1 MDAYGIVKIC
11 RFRDD
16 VLVLASERLKSHA
29 YGRGMINRTFYFIT
43 NARKSVMTKLS
54 TLIAKCGLKTAPS
67 HPGLFIKSTNLGVPL
82 QDTSC
87 HPVHIHASWPVSM
100 VRRLGDLS
108 TSHSDAEKASDAER
122 AKDIFVERFVKHL
135 PHHTSPT
142 VHEQQEQAT
151 RGHR

>member
-16 VLVLASERLKSHA
+16 VLVLASERLKSHD
-29 YGRGMINRTFYFIT
+29 YGRGMINRTFYFT
-43 NARKSVMTKLS
+43 TKCEKISHDQIEYLDCEVWIENGTIPS
-54 TLIAKCGLKTAPS
+54 GPLKEPTS
-67 HPGLFIKSTNLGVPL
+67 LGVPL

-87 HPVHIHASWPVSM
+87 HPVHIHTSWPVS
-100 VRRLGDLS
+100 VVPRHGDLS
-108 TSHSDAEKASDAER
+108 TSHRYAEKACYAER

-142 VHEQQEQAT
+142 VYEQQVQAT